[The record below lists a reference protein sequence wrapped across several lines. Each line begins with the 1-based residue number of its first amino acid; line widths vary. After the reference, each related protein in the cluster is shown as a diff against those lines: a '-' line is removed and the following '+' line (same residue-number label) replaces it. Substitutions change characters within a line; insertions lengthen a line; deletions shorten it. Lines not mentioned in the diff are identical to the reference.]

1 MRRGGR
7 MARCLVG
14 ALRLLT
20 GDAPT
25 RTRKEAT
32 PGPCLPATKTR
43 PTPPAV
49 AFPLARLLLLHLP
62 PRNHPSNLY
71 NNNHISIDKW
81 KHTQLCSRRT
91 PVGLLKN
98 FRPVR
103 AECHLPSHQESK
115 LILFQLRN
123 KIRQTGHHHKPQRL
137 PWQISVAVHERF
149 MPEPR

>member
-1 MRRGGR
+1 MPCRSTSAPDWRRSH
-7 MARCLVG
+7 
-14 ALRLLT
+14 
-20 GDAPT
+20 PH
-25 RTRKEAT
+25 KERSHSRAV
-32 PGPCLPATKTR
+32 PACDQNKADS
-43 PTPPAV
+43 PAV